1 MIAIV
6 AIILITW
13 TPKKLT
19 ELSEVLRDDEA
30 TQDEPK
36 EYKLCLVGA
45 GIAGL
50 YIALILDTLK
60 INHISF
66 EFFEASDSIGGRCFT
81 FPEINVVKVKGGVNC
96 PILFNDVRLLKSG
109 VSPDWTTNPFDVDS
123 VSNMYARRDPG
134 SIMSEVRKEYF
145 DALNENPAKGFEKLM
160 EGGIE
165 YLETF
170 AGSTTSFNGAFSEYV
185 IDSIN
190 VAAEKQL
197 CIEGDVEVLS
207 KNVWWKLRTK
217 PQIKKKVTRIA
228 REKTTSMLVGVEG
241 ESEDRRYDTVLC
253 NPTLGCMQKMDLT
266 SAQLNWGEKCA
277 IRGLTYGPSTKV
289 AIRFS
294 RPWWITEL
302 RHHVGWLRVHRRAE
316 PHLRLP
322 VLQPSR
328 RRSEPR
334 SPTLRLLVEV
344 RHAAY
349 RLTRPP
355 GFSSR

>member
-160 EGGIE
+160 EGGRPLRHPGVSDKYNNYRGIE

-289 AIRFS
+289 AIR
-294 RPWWITEL
+294 PLYVT
-302 RHHVGWLRVHRRAE
+302 HHAWNWHQDPNSMGAFAAFGPPSSAPFTPTSPARRA
-316 PHLRLP
+316 
-322 VLQPSR
+322 
-328 RRSEPR
+328 
-334 SPTLRLLVEV
+334 
-344 RHAAY
+344 
-349 RLTRPP
+349 P
-355 GFSSR
+355 GCST